1 MTPETTT
8 PFTVAVEWMLQRR
21 VLNAEIIVRMGK
33 AKKARGFD
41 ALHNDHTIRFTL
53 DDNYV
58 GDPKEALDM
67 IEKLVEW
74 VDKWNQVEVA
84 KRY

>member
-1 MTPETTT
+1 MFDLVT
-8 PFTVAVEWMLQRR
+8 PFTVAVEWMLQQRI
-21 VLNAEIIVRMGK
+21 LNAEVIVRMGN
-33 AKKARGFD
+33 AKKARGFEV
-41 ALHNDHTIRFTL
+41 LHNFDTVRFTI
-53 DDNYV
+53 DEKYMS
-58 GDPKEALDM
+58 DPEEALDM